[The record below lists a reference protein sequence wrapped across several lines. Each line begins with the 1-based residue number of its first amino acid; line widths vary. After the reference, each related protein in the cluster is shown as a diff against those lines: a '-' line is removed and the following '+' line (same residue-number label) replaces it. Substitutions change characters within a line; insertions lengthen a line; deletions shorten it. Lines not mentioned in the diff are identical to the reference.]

1 MIAWRSVEARTGGR
15 RLWPGVAGRARLPT
29 LSRPRNPP
37 ASRSAVTG
45 YRMSPPGAGTLA
57 FARGE
62 EACSGRMPVPIPTTA
77 VLLRFPGALRP
88 AGIPLCPVEC
98 QFATLKSERRDPAPQ
113 KPTHRARL
121 AFRPRQ
127 EPWPATSRENAP
139 ARNPGTA
146 GEPPRPAFRCT
157 PAAFGA

>member
-62 EACSGRMPVPIPTTA
+62 EACSGRTPVPIPNA
-77 VLLRFPGALRP
+77 SVMQRLLCALRP
-88 AGIPLCPVEC
+88 AGIPPCPVES
-98 QFATLKSERRDPAPQ
+98 QFATLKREARPRAP
-113 KPTHRARL
+113 KPTNRARL
-121 AFRPRQ
+121 ASGQNGNRGLQQAVTARPR
-127 EPWPATSRENAP
+127 EPR
-139 ARNPGTA
+139 TA
-146 GEPPRPAFRCT
+146 GESPRPTSRDTSAG
-157 PAAFGA
+157 FGA